1 MRILLDEQ
9 LPRRLAR
16 HLSGHLA
23 RTVQQCGWSG
33 RRNGDLLRRAAADSF
48 DIFLTADQN
57 LSYQQNFSGLSLAI
71 VVLMAP
77 SNALEDPA
85 SPGSRITGAHCEC
98 RTRQALPG
106 WHPLAD
112 QRSWNTSFASRAAVI
127 AVGQPE

>member
-33 RRNGDLLRRAAADSF
+33 RRNGDLLRRAAADGF
-48 DIFLTADQN
+48 DIFLTADHN

-77 SNALEDPA
+77 SNALEDL
-85 SPGSRITGAHCEC
+85 
-98 RTRQALPG
+98 QALVPALLALIANAEPG
-106 WHPLAD
+106 QLY
-112 QRSWNTSFASRAAVI
+112 R
-127 AVGQPE
+127 VGTP